1 MSSETQ
7 KHPNTPPCFHAF
19 FSSPLFVFP
28 VPFFPASMHCVYD
41 LMHKQVVQFRATG
54 SHLMHGAARIA
65 FQSRYSHNQTH
76 HFHQQVRVTEQ
87 NWQTK
92 IHSMQLDA
100 GGWEASVCVCMCVC
114 VCFFPLMTGDS
125 YCHTVWYHVSL
136 SLTLLSNPTFGEL
149 NERDRVCNNQPI
161 WRSINISEAI
171 SLMWGE
177 SITVR

>member
-41 LMHKQVVQFRATG
+41 LMHKQVVQLRATG

-100 GGWEASVCVCMCVC
+100 EGWEASVCVFVCVC
-114 VCFFPLMTGDS
+114 VFVFSHWWQVTAIVTQFGTMFL
-125 YCHTVWYHVSL
+125 SL
-136 SLTLLSNPTFGEL
+136 SPSFQIQLSVSWTKETGYVTTSQSDAASTYQKQYL
-149 NERDRVCNNQPI
+149 
-161 WRSINISEAI
+161 
-171 SLMWGE
+171 
-177 SITVR
+177 